1 MRLSIMLPLIGA
13 AATFAASAGAQTAE
27 PPPASPPPPT
37 PPATTAPAAPA
48 AAPTS
53 SAIQLTTLRDMRDRG
68 VISQEEYDSAIRD
81 IGGSTGEQ
89 AAGEGPSLA
98 LGRWSTTFYGFI
110 EADAIYDTTQGLNDG
125 AGNAQIPR
133 PNGAAPPLPAS
144 QQTYAGSNG
153 QTQFSVRNSR
163 FGVRLKPPGSDSIRT
178 SAMLEMD
185 FLGSQQIGSGTGQ
198 VSENAFFTSP
208 LFRLRHAMFRVETPV
223 VDFLVG
229 QYWHLFGWQGVYH
242 PNTVEIQGVPG
253 ELYARTP
260 QFRISKT
267 IPTGPMTLE
276 VAVAAMRPP
285 ARTSSIPEFTGG
297 VRLAVNEWTGMQT
310 NGATATAVNPASI
323 ALTADYRRFQ
333 VPAADTVV
341 PTSTVATDAKSIA
354 ADAFLPVLPATKDH
368 RDNALSLTGEIVY
381 GAAIQDL
388 YTALNTGVQF
398 PYVPDNTGAA
408 NVQTWPQNLD
418 PGMVNYDINV
428 GGFALHPIQ
437 WTSYILGLQYY
448 LPALKGKV
456 WVSANYSHTQSRDA
470 SFLGSNY
477 SATSDF
483 ARTGATNPK
492 AYYFQTSTAQVR
504 AGEDWWDV
512 NVFVDPLPS
521 VRLGLELAEFLDHY
535 VDGLTATSFRGQF
548 SGFFLF

>member
-1 MRLSIMLPLIGA
+1 
-13 AATFAASAGAQTAE
+13 
-27 PPPASPPPPT
+27 
-37 PPATTAPAAPA
+37 
-48 AAPTS
+48 
-53 SAIQLTTLRDMRDRG
+53 
-68 VISQEEYDSAIRD
+68 
-81 IGGSTGEQ
+81 
-89 AAGEGPSLA
+89 
-98 LGRWSTTFYGFI
+98 
-110 EADAIYDTTQGLNDG
+110 
-125 AGNAQIPR
+125 
-133 PNGAAPPLPAS
+133 
-144 QQTYAGSNG
+144 
-153 QTQFSVRNSR
+153 
-163 FGVRLKPPGSDSIRT
+163 
-178 SAMLEMD
+178 
-185 FLGSQQIGSGTGQ
+185 
-198 VSENAFFTSP
+198 
-208 LFRLRHAMFRVETPV
+208 
-223 VDFLVG
+223 
-229 QYWHLFGWQGVYH
+229 
-242 PNTVEIQGVPG
+242 
-253 ELYARTP
+253 
-260 QFRISKT
+260 
-267 IPTGPMTLE
+267 
-276 VAVAAMRPP
+276 
-285 ARTSSIPEFTGG
+285 
-297 VRLAVNEWTGMQT
+297 
-310 NGATATAVNPASI
+310 
-323 ALTADYRRFQ
+323 
-333 VPAADTVV
+333 V

-354 ADAFLPVLPATKDH
+354 ADAFLPVLPATKDR

-418 PGMVNYDINV
+418 PGMVNYDINT

-437 WTSYILGLQYY
+437 WTSYIVGLQYY

-456 WVSANYSHTQSRDA
+456 WISANYSHTQSRDA

-512 NVFVDPLPS
+512 NVFVDPLAS